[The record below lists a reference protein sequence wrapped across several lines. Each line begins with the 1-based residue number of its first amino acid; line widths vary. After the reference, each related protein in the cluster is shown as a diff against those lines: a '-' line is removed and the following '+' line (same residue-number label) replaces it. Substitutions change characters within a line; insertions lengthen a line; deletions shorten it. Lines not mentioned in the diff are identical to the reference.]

1 MNDIFRAARW
11 IMADTPDPAA
21 EHRYYRY
28 TDVFRVSGSEPVTLY
43 ISAFSQYAVWVNG
56 VFANAGVFEDYDFHP
71 VYDTLDISALCHEG
85 DNELV
90 IGHYVCGANFSTR
103 SVGTPGVIY
112 VVKQSETD
120 LAVSS
125 ADTPS
130 AHDARYLA
138 THERL
143 SYQLGFNTEF
153 DATVPLPSLKP
164 SIAVE
169 KPCPTARPIEKLTI
183 GKRVLAKRITSGV
196 FRECDASLPKAERM
210 QRAYLSNAGLAY
222 DGAKARMPEPQTDDG
237 MYFLYDLGGETA
249 GYLAFSVEVPENA
262 EILVGYGEHYR
273 HMRVSSFIGSRNF
286 CFRFVAKKG
295 KNDFF
300 FPYQR
305 IGGRYLQLHVYAK
318 EATLSQVGL
327 YPTVYPLSVEP
338 SGQSDGLRDEI
349 YGVGVNT
356 LRTCM
361 HEHYEDCPWREQ
373 ALYALDSRIQMLC
386 GYYAFHEYRFPRASL
401 ALMARSYRERDG
413 LLELCSPGIVS
424 ITIPSFTAVYL
435 RAVYEYELHS
445 GDTTLAEE
453 YFSTLQ
459 AIADGFVSRIDETGL
474 IPLYTGS
481 EHWNF
486 YEWRSGLEGHERYPD
501 DARVYEAP
509 LCAFVADALTCFA
522 SLCKAHKPA
531 LASHYAD
538 TADALRKSTH
548 THFFDVASGAYRTRL
563 TDEKP
568 LHELTQAL
576 MLYTD
581 SVPDKHSAALE
592 DILASDT
599 LIPVSLSMTIFYY
612 DAFLKR
618 SHRKDEIL
626 SRIEARWGRML
637 AAGADTFWETDSG
650 AEDFGE
656 AGSLCHGWSAVPVYI
671 FKKYYTEP

>member
-1 MNDIFRAARW
+1 MNDIFHAAKW

-28 TDVFRVSGSEPVTLY
+28 TDTLHVTDTRSVTLY
-43 ISAFSQYAVWVNG
+43 IAAFSQYAVWVNG
-56 VFANAGVFEDYDFHP
+56 VFADAGIFEDYDFHP
-71 VYDTLDISALCHEG
+71 VYDTLDITALCHDG

-90 IGHYVCGANFSTR
+90 IGQYVCGANFSTR
-103 SVGTPGVIY
+103 SIGTPGVLY
-112 VVKQSETD
+112 AVKQDGTD
-120 LAVSS
+120 LAISS
-125 ADTPS
+125 ANTLS
-130 AHDARYLA
+130 AHDTRYLP

-143 SYQLGFNTEF
+143 SGQLGFNTEF
-153 DATVPLPSLKP
+153 DATVPLAPLLPSKE
-164 SIAVE
+164 VE
-169 KPCPTARPIEKLTI
+169 KPLPSARPIEKLTVGECI
-183 GKRVLAKRITSGV
+183 KAKRITSGV
-196 FRECDASLPKAERM
+196 FREYDASLPKAERM
-210 QRAYLSNAGLAY
+210 QRAYLSNVSLSF
-222 DGAKARMPEPQTDDG
+222 DGATARMPNPQSDDG
-237 MYFLYDLGGETA
+237 MYILYDLGGEAA
-249 GYLAFSVEVPENA
+249 GYLDFSVEVSEKT
-262 EILVGYGEHYR
+262 EILVGYGEHCR
-273 HMRVSSFIGSRNF
+273 HLRVTSYIGSRNF
-286 CFRFVAKKG
+286 CFRFVAKPG
-295 KNDFF
+295 RNHFF

-305 IGGRYLQLHVYAK
+305 IGARYLQLHIYAK
-318 EATLSQVGL
+318 EATLTEVGL
-327 YPTVYPLSVEP
+327 RPTVYPLTVEP
-338 SGQSDGLRDEI
+338 SGLSDGLQDEI

-356 LRTCM
+356 LRLCM

-386 GYYAFHEYRFPRASL
+386 GYHAFHEYRFPRASL

-435 RAVYEYELHS
+435 RAVYEYETHS
-445 GDTTLAEE
+445 GDKTLADE

-474 IPLYTGS
+474 IPLYTGN

-486 YEWRSGLEGHERYPD
+486 YEWRPGLEGHERYPD
-501 DARVYEAP
+501 GTQVYEAP

-522 SLCKAHKPA
+522 SLCKARKPE
-531 LASHYAD
+531 LASHYAE

-548 THFFDVASGAYRTRL
+548 THFFDATSGAYRTRL

-568 LHELTQAL
+568 CHELTQAL

-581 SVPDKHSAALE
+581 SVPDELVSALE

-599 LIPVSLSMTIFYY
+599 LTPVSLSMSIFYY
-612 DAFLKR
+612 DAFLMR
-618 SHRKDEIL
+618 GHRKDEIL
-626 SRIEARWGRML
+626 SRIEARWGQML
-637 AAGADTFWETDSG
+637 AAGADTFWETDAG

-671 FKKYYTEP
+671 FKKYYSD